1 MYYKDIEQLITE
13 LYEQN
18 LYILLLLLIVSDE
31 LEMNIWF
38 LELQKQK

>member
-18 LYILLLLLIVSDE
+18 LYILLLLISSDE